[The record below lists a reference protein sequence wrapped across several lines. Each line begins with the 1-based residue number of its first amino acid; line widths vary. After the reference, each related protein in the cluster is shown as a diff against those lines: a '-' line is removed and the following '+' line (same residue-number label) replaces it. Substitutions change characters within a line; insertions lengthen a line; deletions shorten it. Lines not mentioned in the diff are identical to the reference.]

1 MPKGKYYEYQIKR
14 AALDNDYLDGN
25 IDKFQYAR
33 ESLDLDLKYEKY
45 IQNKKWKESH
55 GSSAQA
61 VKCTAIRRLSC
72 LKETQS
78 L

>member
-14 AALDNDYLDGN
+14 AALDDDYLAGN
-25 IDKFQYAR
+25 IDELQYAR

-45 IQNKKWKESH
+45 IQRKKWKESH

-61 VKCTAIRRLSC
+61 VRCTAIRRLSV
-72 LKETQS
+72 LKEIQN